1 VSTYLLTLLLA
12 ASWGIATECC
22 LILVSLLWYALQ
34 AIALAVL
41 WTAGSALNALS
52 WLLGAREEQPEQQEQ
67 PERMFSA
74 AEVTA
79 ILKHAR
85 EQRQ

>member
-1 VSTYLLTLLLA
+1 MSTYLLTLLLA

-52 WLLGAREEQPEQQEQ
+52 WLLEAREEQQEQ
-67 PERMFSA
+67 PEQPERMFN
-74 AEVTA
+74 AEEVMA
-79 ILKHAR
+79 ILRHVR
-85 EQRQ
+85 EGRQ